1 MEIDVAILLIR
12 PVVHVSLLKVAI
24 KPDTVA
30 SPELPL
36 QTAEIK
42 LDAKPEAILHRNLT
56 KRDN

>member
-1 MEIDVAILLIR
+1 MAILLIR

-42 LDAKPEAILHRNLT
+42 LDAKPEAILHRKLT